1 MRLWHNKCIT
11 CYMKRKLVMSLV
23 EINKHTNNKKLLL
36 NNLNDFIIQIDYFDQ
51 KGNKKRKNRIPL
63 KYIFKSKLIVSQ
75 TSI

>member
-1 MRLWHNKCIT
+1 MYLE
-11 CYMKRKLVMSLV
+11 
-23 EINKHTNNKKLLL
+23 EINQNTNNKKKLL

-63 KYIFKSKLIVSQ
+63 KYIFNSKLSVSQ

>member
-1 MRLWHNKCIT
+1 MTLEKIKT
-11 CYMKRKLVMSLV
+11 SV
-23 EINKHTNNKKLLL
+23 NNKKYLV

-63 KYIFKSKLIVSQ
+63 KYIFNSKLSVSQ